1 MIIVF
6 ISLLFLHC
14 PEITKYGN
22 EFYEDIGNPVSS
34 FLRKEDEFLISINWL
49 AFSQVIKRKNALIII
64 KCIYIGIRIFMA
76 QIVRSEGKYGKDE

>member
-14 PEITKYGN
+14 PEITEYGN

-34 FLRKEDEFLISINWL
+34 FFAEGR
-49 AFSQVIKRKNALIII
+49 
-64 KCIYIGIRIFMA
+64 RIP
-76 QIVRSEGKYGKDE
+76 D